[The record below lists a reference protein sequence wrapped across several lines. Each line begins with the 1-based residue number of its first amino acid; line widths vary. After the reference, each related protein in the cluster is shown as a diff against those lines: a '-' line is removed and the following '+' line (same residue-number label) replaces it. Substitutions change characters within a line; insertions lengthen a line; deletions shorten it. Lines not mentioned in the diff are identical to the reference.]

1 MQNKF
6 DKIIIR
12 DFRKTVT
19 GNNSFVRHH
28 FTEYTQLK
36 DNNKK
41 IYGVK
46 YVLAWIGLMCL

>member
-28 FTEYTQLK
+28 FTEYPQLK

-41 IYGVK
+41 F
-46 YVLAWIGLMCL
+46 ME